1 MAWWNLALNL
11 CVNAPKAELLHFM
24 VTSSL
29 WVLLRNA
36 IVIVTST
43 SSNINV
49 QHRELYGDLHETLI
63 IAPYILGDSI
73 LEGNLSKNRKLDYL
87 PSAIILVKNPDK
99 DQDNLE
105 AICHY
110 VISLLSF
117 GVKKTK
123 LRPWSFY

>member
-1 MAWWNLALNL
+1 M
-11 CVNAPKAELLHFM
+11 
-24 VTSSL
+24 
-29 WVLLRNA
+29 RNA

>member
-11 CVNAPKAELLHFM
+11 CVNAPKAELLHFK

-29 WVLLRNA
+29 RVLLRNA
-36 IVIVTST
+36 IVIVTSA
-43 SSNINV
+43 SSNSNV
-49 QHRELYGDLHETLI
+49 QHRELYADLHETLN
-63 IAPYILGDSI
+63 IAPYILGDST

-110 VISLLSF
+110 IISLLSF

>member
-1 MAWWNLALNL
+1 MNL

-29 WVLLRNA
+29 RVLLRNA
-36 IVIVTST
+36 IVIVTSA
-43 SSNINV
+43 SSNSNV

-63 IAPYILGDSI
+63 IAPYILGDST

-110 VISLLSF
+110 IISLLSF